1 MGFLK
6 CYYQWSLPIQNKEKL
21 HVLNLSGLLIEVT
34 SSRSSIYSISLIPT
48 SRLNRGWLLREIQL
62 HSHCS
67 NVLGNELH
75 LEFFFFI
82 SLLSPQNY
90 MKRPIMAAEIEIYC
104 TQSRRDIVLQEL
116 KNSIRN
122 GDSSILSDYLYTEN
136 RCKLKFSIISF
147 KVLSPKKLQSTRWH
161 EYFWTLSE

>member
-1 MGFLK
+1 MLL
-6 CYYQWSLPIQNKEKL
+6 SLVTPHPNKEKL

-75 LEFFFFI
+75 LEFFFFHI
-82 SLLSPQNY
+82 SAQS
-90 MKRPIMAAEIEIYC
+90 AE
-104 TQSRRDIVLQEL
+104 
-116 KNSIRN
+116 
-122 GDSSILSDYLYTEN
+122 LYEETYHG
-136 RCKLKFSIISF
+136 C
-147 KVLSPKKLQSTRWH
+147 
-161 EYFWTLSE
+161 